1 MYRHRWQGGWRCRCG
16 GYPQGSLAEHGF
28 SCLARAFYTV
38 SAQEEAVPTVAAL
51 RALGIEVWM
60 ITGDNERTAAAM
72 AKRAGVTNV
81 LAQVQAGRG

>member
-1 MYRHRWQGGWRCRCG
+1 M
-16 GYPQGSLAEHGF
+16 
-28 SCLARAFYTV
+28 
-38 SAQEEAVPTVAAL
+38 AAL